1 MLSEGV
7 TMRKLLLFLVL
18 AVIAAGIAIADT
30 SVTGK
35 WTGSFN
41 MIAPDGQSKDG
52 TALLLLKQSGTEIT
66 GSVGPDEGEQHPIT
80 KGKIEGEKITLL
92 VEDEG
97 RTIKFDLVLAAERIT
112 GDVNMTREGEAAKA
126 KIDVTRA
133 K

>member
-1 MLSEGV
+1 
-7 TMRKLLLFLVL
+7 MRKLLLFLVL

>member
-1 MLSEGV
+1 
-7 TMRKLLLFLVL
+7 MRKLLLFFVL